1 MDAFLYFRRS
11 RALLALLF
19 VLALLFAPVS
29 VRAETEIRSL
39 TGIIEGHQVGG
50 VTIDL
55 LDNIYVAGFG
65 DLVWKITPEGERQV
79 FASGLYGASDNAID
93 NEGNLSQSNFYGN
106 SINKINRKAPSLE
119 HRFTRFPDPTGGSD
133 NERKQNENQTDP
145 DYHNYIAVL
154 QRLR

>member
-1 MDAFLYFRRS
+1 MDAFLYFKRS
-11 RALLALLF
+11 RALLF

-55 LDNIYVAGFG
+55 VGNIYVADFG

-79 FASGLYGASDNAID
+79 FASGLYGASGNAID
-93 NEGNLSQSNFYGN
+93 NEGNLLQS
-106 SINKINRKAPSLE
+106 
-119 HRFTRFPDPTGGSD
+119 
-133 NERKQNENQTDP
+133 NERKQSENHTDR
-145 DYHNYIAVL
+145 DYHNYIAVI

>member
-1 MDAFLYFRRS
+1 MDAFLYFKRS
-11 RALLALLF
+11 RALLGLLF

-55 LDNIYVAGFG
+55 VGNIYVADFG

-79 FASGLYGASDNAID
+79 FASGLYGASGNAID
-93 NEGNLSQSNFYGN
+93 NEGKFLQS
-106 SINKINRKAPSLE
+106 
-119 HRFTRFPDPTGGSD
+119 
-133 NERKQNENQTDP
+133 NERK
-145 DYHNYIAVL
+145 
-154 QRLR
+154 

>member
-39 TGIIEGHQVGG
+39 TGIIEGRQVGG

-93 NEGNLSQSNFYGN
+93 NEGNLLPVNRTKE
-106 SINKINRKAPSLE
+106 NKMK
-119 HRFTRFPDPTGGSD
+119 T
-133 NERKQNENQTDP
+133 K
-145 DYHNYIAVL
+145 
-154 QRLR
+154 

>member
-1 MDAFLYFRRS
+1 MDAFLYFKRS
-11 RALLALLF
+11 RALLGLLF

-55 LDNIYVAGFG
+55 VGNIYVADFG

-79 FASGLYGASDNAID
+79 FASGLYGASGNAID
-93 NEGNLSQSNFYGN
+93 NEGKFLQS
-106 SINKINRKAPSLE
+106 
-119 HRFTRFPDPTGGSD
+119 
-133 NERKQNENQTDP
+133 NERKQNENHTNP

>member
-1 MDAFLYFRRS
+1 MDAFLYFKRS
-11 RALLALLF
+11 RALLGLLF

-55 LDNIYVAGFG
+55 IGNIYVADFG
-65 DLVWKITPEGERQV
+65 DLVWKIPPEGERQV
-79 FASGLYGASDNAID
+79 FASGLYGASGNAID
-93 NEGNLSQSNFYGN
+93 NEGKFLQS
-106 SINKINRKAPSLE
+106 
-119 HRFTRFPDPTGGSD
+119 
-133 NERKQNENQTDP
+133 NERKQNENHTNP